1 MTTETIAPS
10 PERIIPFTMVYNAVL
25 DRADLNP
32 FELALY
38 VAIARHVN
46 RESGLAWPS
55 YSRLQKTAHMCRES
69 VSKYLKSL
77 ESKGLIQII
86 RRYQP
91 GTRARA
97 VNHYR
102 LLVPAEE
109 QPGSLR
115 PAQTQDTGSLR
126 AEPEVV
132 YAADNAG
139 LPDESEVVCV
149 ADGNQIEDKKSDNI
163 QMNQKGAAT
172 PPVAPDGAPLLEQF
186 CQEKQKDSWGNFC
199 HTLANVCRL
208 DYAANKAKI
217 RRVATILWRDGR
229 GYSSADL
236 RTFERW
242 WYKSDWRGRKGDVPR
257 LDEVVQTIRIAL
269 EEKPRA
275 VALSDDTG
283 DMPSRYRY
291 ITGKYTDVVQY

>member
-1 MTTETIAPS
+1 MTTATVAPA

-25 DRADLNP
+25 ERADLNP

-38 VAIARHVN
+38 VALARHVN

-55 YSRLQKTAHMCRES
+55 YSRLQQTAHMCRES

-77 ESKGLIQII
+77 EAKGLIRII

-91 GTRARA
+91 GKRARA

-102 LLVPAEE
+102 LLVPAELSS
-109 QPGSLR
+109 GSLR
-115 PAQTQDTGSLR
+115 PAPAEDGGSLPV
-126 AEPEVV
+126 EPEVV
-132 YAADNAG
+132 CAAADPG
-139 LPDESEVVCV
+139 LPVGPEVVCV
-149 ADGNQIEDKKSDNI
+149 ADGNEIEENQREDNI
-163 QMNQKGAAT
+163 QMNQTGAAA
-172 PPVAPDGAPLLEQF
+172 PPVAPDGAPPLEKPDQ
-186 CQEKQKDSWGNFC
+186 KKLKDSWGNFC

-217 RRVATILWRDGR
+217 RRVAALLWRDGR

-242 WYKSDWRGRKGDVPR
+242 WYRSDWRGKKGDVPR
-257 LDEVVQTIRIAL
+257 LDEVVQTIRIAV
-269 EEKPRA
+269 EERPRT
-275 VALSDDTG
+275 ALADAAG
-283 DMPSRYRY
+283 DMPDRYRY
-291 ITGKYTDVVQY
+291 IMGKYADVVHY